1 MRGSWVLQWP
11 ITTILSVHWGREDY
25 VFLCRG
31 GWIKERNQ
39 ASQKCGRQSREW
51 QQEKSR
57 EMAKKALNQFA
68 ESHGLHLQHY
78 HCDNCCFADD
88 AFKPDCEENK
98 QCNTYCGVNSISRM
112 AFLNEQLGT

>member
-68 ESHGLHLQHY
+68 ESHGLHFNITIVTIVALLMMPS
-78 HCDNCCFADD
+78 NLIVRKTNNAT
-88 AFKPDCEENK
+88 PIVE
-98 QCNTYCGVNSISRM
+98 
-112 AFLNEQLGT
+112 